1 MRWRILSSAHLT
13 VSAWKRKAS
22 VTTTTVLI
30 VSVKAKHSGKEGGTV
45 SGSEILQ
52 AA

>member
-1 MRWRILSSAHLT
+1 MRSCILSSAHLT
-13 VSAWKRKAS
+13 VSARKRRAS
-22 VTTTTVLI
+22 VTTMIMII

-52 AA
+52 EA